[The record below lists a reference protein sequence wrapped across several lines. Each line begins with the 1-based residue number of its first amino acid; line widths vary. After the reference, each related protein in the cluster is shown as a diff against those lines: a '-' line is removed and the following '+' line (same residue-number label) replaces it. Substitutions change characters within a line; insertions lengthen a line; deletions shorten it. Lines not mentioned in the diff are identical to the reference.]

1 MITTTKPRVIFG
13 KIMRTAFYQVFILAW
28 CSSLVLAFDGKGQE
42 VLNRPISVTIENQ
55 QVEQAIKKIGK
66 LASVR
71 FIYSPQLIR
80 SDRKVN
86 LSVQS
91 QPLADVLNTLLTP
104 LHVTYEVVG
113 SQIILRNA
121 DNNGQRTLPVPTKEV
136 QIAPT
141 DQTVIGTVSDEK
153 DAPLPGVTIAVKG
166 TTRGTTTDANGKYS
180 LTVPEKAILVFSF
193 VGYERQEVVLGNQT
207 ALNIQLKAESR
218 GLDEVVVVG
227 YGTQKRATLTGSVA
241 TIDAKVFQDRG
252 VVDNPLSAL
261 QGQIPGVVVTRT
273 SSAPG
278 RANWNFQVRGASS
291 SNGAEPLIIVDG
303 VPLVNQSALNSI
315 NPNDIENISVLK
327 DASAAIYG
335 ARAAGGVVLVTTK
348 RAKSGKVQI
357 QYDGSVSQKTLGL
370 QPHLINVN
378 QFGQGLLDATTNDFY
393 GVPPTSF
400 LWYRLGQLEVNPP
413 ASGFIDFT
421 TNNGQ
426 PISPASH
433 PLNPGFGDVKDL
445 TFFNTN
451 WVDVLWGKATSTQHN
466 LSVSG
471 RGEKSGYRVSLGYL
485 RDGSLLQWGQNS
497 NSRYNIRLTHDY
509 QFTSR
514 LKLESNISLEKNDI
528 VQPTQL
534 GNVLGQYQQPGFPIS
549 TVDGKPYA
557 WGTQYSPNW
566 QAELGGENKEYN
578 TRVFT
583 NFKLTYE
590 LGKNLRLVGTAGYNW
605 TSTDIKEQAK
615 SIPWYNYLGTIQ
627 AASNPTQPNTYYSR
641 RLIKDAYTNLNAY
654 LEYFKTFNS
663 THDVGVTVGTN
674 YERDEANAYTA
685 RTNYVAN
692 DNVPSL
698 NLGIGDNTTKS
709 VTESQNHYAIG
720 SYFGRFNYAFKQKY
734 LVEVNARYDGSSK
747 FSAANRWKAFYGIS
761 GGWRISQEDFMN
773 GLTWLDE
780 LKLRGSYGTVG
791 NQNGIG
797 LYDYIQLLNVSAT
810 AGPNNSGFP
819 IIGTAPVVYV
829 APTASLVSLNR
840 TWEKIE
846 TTNFGVDYSVLQRR
860 LSGSFDY
867 FVKHNRNM
875 LLGQTYPAVI
885 GATAPAAN
893 IGHLKAWGWETSIQW
908 RDKIGNVNYRI
919 GGSLTDNQNKLIS
932 YGGANVLNPGLNGP
946 VEGYPLNSY
955 FGLEY
960 AGRIQ
965 TAEQL
970 AAYRPLA
977 TGNNISMPVTTATLP
992 GVRLGDNMF
1001 RDLNGDGKLTT
1012 PGDLKYLGR
1021 DDPRYSFALNL
1032 GADWNGFDFS
1042 AVFQGVGQRTIFREG
1057 NWRVPFGSIFQGQTD
1072 FWVGKTWTPT
1082 NTDAYYPNLSAG
1094 QNGTTYNTY
1103 NYQTSD
1109 WSVQNGA
1116 YVRLKNLVVGYTLP
1130 QSLTQK
1136 VKIDRFRIYYSGS
1149 DLWEISKI
1157 KDGWDPEA
1165 PRAAGRIAD
1174 PNRVTA
1180 VDRYPFYRLHTVG
1193 VNVTF

>member
-121 DNNGQRTLPVPTKEV
+121 DNNGQRTLPLPAKEV

-141 DQTVIGTVSDEK
+141 DQTITGTVSDEK

-180 LTVPEKAILVFSF
+180 LTVPEKAVLVFSF

-207 ALNIQLKAESR
+207 SLNIQLKAESR

-241 TIDAKVFQDRG
+241 TIDSKVFQDRG

-261 QGQIPGVVVTRT
+261 QGQIPGVVVTRS

-400 LWYRLGQLEVNPP
+400 LWYRLGQLQVNPP

-421 TNNGQ
+421 TYNGQ
-426 PISPASH
+426 PVSAASH
-433 PLNPGFGDVKDL
+433 PLNPGFGDVKDM

-471 RGEKSGYRVSLGYL
+471 RNEKSGYRVSLGYL

-534 GNVLGQYQQPGFPIS
+534 SNVLGQYQQPGFPIS

-590 LGKNLRLVGTAGYNW
+590 LGKNLRMVGTAGYNW

-615 SIPWYNYLGTIQ
+615 SIAWYNYLGTIQ

-761 GGWRISQEDFMN
+761 GGWRISQEDFMK
-773 GLTWLDE
+773 GVTWLDE

-819 IIGTAPVVYV
+819 IIGSSPVVYV

-919 GGSLTDNQNKLIS
+919 GGSLTDNQNKLLS
-932 YGGANVLNPGLNGP
+932 FGGANVINPGINSN
-946 VEGYPLNSY
+946 VEGYALNSY

-1094 QNGTTYNTY
+1094 QNATTYNTY
-1103 NYQTSD
+1103 NYQASD

-1130 QSLTQK
+1130 QSITQK